1 MQIILKGSR
10 KETRN
15 WLRKIE
21 RMTGKKINYT
31 GVTSE
36 DGECTYTVE
45 VGTKEDY
52 PRQRIVR
59 KYIDKEYPIFKREE
73 RISI

>member
-10 KETRN
+10 KDTRN

-21 RMTGKKINYT
+21 RMTRKKINYS

-36 DGECTYTVE
+36 DGERTYILE

-52 PRQRIVR
+52 PQQRIVR
-59 KYIDKEYPIFKREE
+59 KYIDRSEQIG
-73 RISI
+73 